1 MTVRA
6 RMFTDPACPWS
17 WAAEPA
23 LRRLA
28 IEFGDELSWTPVLG
42 GLARSYPDDPKSRG
56 KRMAHWLD
64 VAAETRAPM
73 DPRLWSD
80 GGIRSTYPACMAVK
94 AAWEQGSAPG
104 AAFLR
109 SVREGLMC
117 FRRRLDAPEGLVEEA
132 RRVGLDTERFR
143 RDLASSATTEAFGA
157 DLEAARLVPE
167 EARADGDLVTDEA
180 GRERLSFPT
189 VAFEGGEARRWVFG
203 FSPYEDYRAA
213 AEAAGARPAE
223 APAPS
228 VVDAVRRFERMTTP
242 EVEAACDL
250 PGPRASAELWRL
262 ASEWRVRPVRVLG
275 GELWEA
281 V

>member
-94 AAWEQGSAPG
+94 AG
-104 AAFLR
+104 A
-109 SVREGLMC
+109 E
-117 FRRRLDAPEGLVEEA
+117 
-132 RRVGLDTERFR
+132 
-143 RDLASSATTEAFGA
+143 
-157 DLEAARLVPE
+157 
-167 EARADGDLVTDEA
+167 
-180 GRERLSFPT
+180 
-189 VAFEGGEARRWVFG
+189 
-203 FSPYEDYRAA
+203 
-213 AEAAGARPAE
+213 
-223 APAPS
+223 
-228 VVDAVRRFERMTTP
+228 
-242 EVEAACDL
+242 
-250 PGPRASAELWRL
+250 
-262 ASEWRVRPVRVLG
+262 
-275 GELWEA
+275 
-281 V
+281 